1 MFVDSAYMKNHC
13 YFGYLTHPA
22 LEYDIAVAF
31 NIDEVQR
38 FGNFN
43 KIILSK
49 EGDIQYRFGILTPTQ
64 DKAKVE
70 GFTTKAFVDGKMHEL
85 FIYHSQ
91 LDEIIYKGHA
101 INVTQESL
109 FFENLVNL

>member
-1 MFVDSAYMKNHC
+1 MGTHS

-22 LEYDIAVAF
+22 LEFDVAVAF
-31 NIDEVQR
+31 NVDEVQG
-38 FGNFN
+38 FSKLN

-49 EGDIQYRFGILTPTQ
+49 DGDIQYRFGILTPTQ

-70 GFTTKAFVDGKMHEL
+70 GYTVKAFVDGKMHQF
-85 FIYHSQ
+85 FIYQSQ